1 MRLACVCCWDLALKP
16 AFARSSGQRPGSR
29 GGKSTEP
36 SLRLMNFSW
45 KLVCELECTHS
56 FGPEAYPRN
65 GFESNIS
72 LALSFI
78 ASHSAH
84 IYS

>member
-1 MRLACVCCWDLALKP
+1 MGLACVCCWDLALKH

-36 SLRLMNFSW
+36 SLCLMNSSW
-45 KLVCELECTHS
+45 KLACELECTYS
-56 FGPEAYPRN
+56 FGPEPYPRN

-72 LALSFI
+72 LASQYSTI
-78 ASHSAH
+78 SA
-84 IYS
+84 